1 MVDVSKTPY
10 VAPVFGSGSHD
21 EPGRHHPPEEGHAK
35 RRRPG
40 PREGVEDV
48 AFIMGVPAA
57 ELTPKTTE
65 ALKFIMGEY
74 DRVRYELDVS
84 RDRETHL
91 QSLADAHPIL
101 PVLNR
106 RALMREMNQIL
117 QRSATA
123 GTEHTFICMSLIN
136 GTDFRMRFGLAAAD
150 AALAGVARTLAAGL
164 RASDVLGSLG
174 GYDFGI
180 VLTLADGPS
189 AARKADQLVASV
201 RDRPPEWADVV
212 VEAKMAW
219 GLRVLAPDDTSETVI
234 DAADADLRAR
244 GVDHFR

>member
-10 VAPVFGSGSHD
+10 VAPVLGAGSRD
-21 EPGRHHPPEEGHAK
+21 EPGRRHPPEEGRAK
-35 RRRPG
+35 RRRPE

-48 AFIMGVPAA
+48 AFIMGVPVA

-65 ALKFIMGEY
+65 ALKFIMGEF

-91 QSLADAHPIL
+91 QTLADAHPFL

-106 RALMREMNQIL
+106 RALTRELNQVL
-117 QRSATA
+117 QRAA
-123 GTEHTFICMSLIN
+123 KVGTENTFICMSLVN
-136 GTDFRMRFGLAAAD
+136 GAEVRMRFGLAAAD
-150 AALAGVARTLAAGL
+150 AALTDVARTLAAGL

-189 AARKADQLVASV
+189 AARKADRLVASV
-201 RDRPPEWADVV
+201 RDRPPEWADVAMEV
-212 VEAKMAW
+212 KMAW

-234 DAADADLRAR
+234 DAADASLRAR
-244 GVDHFR
+244 DADPFR